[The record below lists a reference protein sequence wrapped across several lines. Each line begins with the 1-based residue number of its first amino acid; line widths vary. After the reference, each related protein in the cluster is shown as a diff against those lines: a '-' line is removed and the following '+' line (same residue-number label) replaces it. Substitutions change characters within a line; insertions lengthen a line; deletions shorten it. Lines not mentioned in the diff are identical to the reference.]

1 MAHHEPFKALGPI
14 EWSSVDS
21 SGLASFL
28 PSTFASAQTLI
39 DSIPLP
45 TAVAQAQRVAAAGG
59 GGRRGRSHTDSAV
72 GTSVDLNRALA
83 GSSSAR
89 GPGVPAPSAE
99 FSAALQK
106 EWKECK
112 VNPRDNPLAINVYR
126 LPAKDGRG
134 SWFARRSIH
143 EGIGFAKFRL
153 GLEREFA
160 ETMKVRGGPG
170 AGKVRGIGAERR
182 LEHQVAD
189 GVGHAEVYQLSAH
202 FGGPTTPRDFVTLL
216 LSSANA
222 DQDDKDDKGTRKKTP
237 PRQFLI
243 ISRPCIHDQCPP
255 RTGFIR
261 GQYESV
267 EVIREVPIDKPLRR
281 TRSSIDITR
290 QEAKPLTMDNDDI
303 TREAILRSARKV
315 TDALEQNGGKH
326 HQAMSQS
333 VSFDA
338 RSEVGPDDD
347 GDDDDRTETV
357 IEWLMITRSD
367 PGGSVPRFMVEKGT
381 PGGIVS
387 DAGLLLKWLA
397 TKDPSDFDTP
407 EGGTVKEEAI
417 ATETA
422 PVKEAAQDT
431 TKPKHTPRNL
441 VPDEEAQAQDV
452 APSGFYG
459 MIAGALGA
467 GVSVV
472 ASRMPNPFGGS
483 TADTESDPSPEADN
497 TQSESDQSS
506 IHSFASA
513 METPPAQH
521 DGASV
526 ELLTP
531 EMSSIHSARSD
542 ESRAVSA
549 APTQHEKEL
558 RKLEERRRK
567 VQEKMSRVQERSL
580 AKKSEDKEKDAAAL
594 RKLKEKHEREV
605 ARQEEK
611 YQRELQRIEQRRLQ
625 DERKADERRRKQVER
640 EEKASL
646 SLELERTRAERD
658 VARKQ
663 LDILKDQIGE
673 LQAQNT
679 KLVATL
685 GKNGLLKEEDFRQPS
700 MQKEKS
706 RLSLKE

>member
-21 SGLASFL
+21 SGLASLL
-28 PSTFASAQTLI
+28 PATFASAQTLI

-45 TAVAQAQRVAAAGG
+45 SAVTQAQRVAAGGG
-59 GGRRGRSHTDSAV
+59 GGRRARSHTESAL
-72 GTSVDLNRALA
+72 GAPISLNRALA
-83 GSSSAR
+83 GSPSAH
-89 GPGVPAPSAE
+89 GSPGGAPAPSAE
-99 FSAALQK
+99 FSAALHK

-112 VNPRDNPLAINVYR
+112 INPRDNPLAINVHR

-134 SWFARRSIH
+134 AWFARRSIH

-160 ETMKVRGGPG
+160 ETLKVQGGPG
-170 AGKVRGIGAERR
+170 AGKVRGIGAEKR
-182 LEHQVAD
+182 LEHEIAK
-189 GVGHAEVYQLSAH
+189 GVGQAEVYQLSAH

-216 LSSANA
+216 LSSASDNEGDRRA
-222 DQDDKDDKGTRKKTP
+222 RRKTP
-237 PRQFLI
+237 PRQFMI
-243 ISRPCIHDQCPP
+243 ISRPCIHKQCPP

-281 TRSSIDITR
+281 TRSSIDLSR
-290 QEAKPLTMDNDDI
+290 EEVKPLAEDDDDI

-315 TDALEQNGGKH
+315 AESLEQNGGKRKPTP
-326 HQAMSQS
+326 MSVS

-338 RSEVGPDDD
+338 RSEAGADDD
-347 GDDDDRTETV
+347 NDDDDDETA

-397 TKDPSDFDTP
+397 TKDPSDFEERDDT
-407 EGGTVKEEAI
+407 TIKQEAI
-417 ATETA
+417 AEG
-422 PVKEAAQDT
+422 EAHAEAGQRNDAKPIHA
-431 TKPKHTPRNL
+431 TKNL
-441 VPDEEAQAQDV
+441 LPDEEAQAQDV

-472 ASRMPNPFGGS
+472 ASRMPNPFSGS
-483 TADTESDPSPEADN
+483 TRDTESEPDPEAGE
-497 TQSESDQSS
+497 TAGSESDASS
-506 IHSFASA
+506 VHSFASA
-513 METPPAQH
+513 MESAPGQQDAT
-521 DGASV
+521 ST

-531 EMSSIHSARSD
+531 EVSSTHSTRSD
-542 ESRAVSA
+542 ESKAVSA
-549 APTQHEKEL
+549 TPTQHEKEL

-567 VQEKMSRVQERSL
+567 VQEKMSKMRERSL
-580 AKKSEDKEKDAAAL
+580 AKKSEDKEKDEAAQ

-605 ARQEEK
+605 ARQDEK
-611 YQRELQRIEQRRLQ
+611 YRRELQRLEERRLQ
-625 DERKADERRRKQVER
+625 DERKAEERRRKQVER
-640 EEKASL
+640 EEKANL
-646 SLELERTRAERD
+646 ALELERVRSERD

-663 LDILKDQIGE
+663 LEILKEQIGE

-679 KLVATL
+679 MLVAKL
-685 GKNGLLKEEDFRQPS
+685 GKNGLLKEEDFRKPR
-700 MQKEKS
+700 EKS
-706 RLSLKE
+706 RVSLKE